1 MKKEYAVS
9 ILVVVLLIVFY
20 VWYVSSGEL
29 LYSGDLLLALGRLT
43 GLLLAVSVLFQFV
56 IIGRVG
62 WLEKTFGLD
71 TLSRAHHWVGFST
84 VFFLIAHPLLIG
96 LAYTRGSGDSIFHK
110 IFSFLFSG
118 DEIIQATIGAILFLM
133 VGVSSVYVLLKKL
146 RYEYWY
152 GIHLITYI
160 AIIISFGHQTELGG
174 DLQTI
179 LARVFWIALY
189 AIAALVYVWFRF
201 IQPIA
206 QYMRHRF
213 SVTEVLFETE
223 NVYSI
228 FISGANMESFQ
239 YIPGQFVIVRFL
251 EKGVWYEAHPFS
263 ISSGSG
269 AGDIR
274 LTIKQSGDY
283 TKKLPQHIHL
293 GTKVL
298 IDGPHGIFGSEI
310 KNEEKI
316 LCIAGGIGIT
326 PIRSIVEQGAKDQK
340 KIKVLASFRTHHDVI
355 FEREISALIGPENVH
370 IVYTHESPY
379 EGHIKTITH
388 STIFDYC
395 PDIRERL
402 VYLCGPVPFM
412 NAMRA
417 ILKTQGVSEEKI
429 HYEQFSL

>member
-9 ILVVVLLIVFY
+9 ILVITLLMVFY

-29 LYSGDLLLALGRLT
+29 LYSGDLLLALGRLA
-43 GLLLAVSVLFQFV
+43 GLLLAVSILFQFV
-56 IIGRVG
+56 VIGRVG

-71 TLSRAHHWVGFST
+71 ALSRAHHWVGFST

-96 LAYTRGSGDSIFHK
+96 LAYTRGSSDSIFHK
-110 IFSFLFSG
+110 TFSFLFSG

-133 VGVSSVYVLLKKL
+133 IGVSSVYVLLKKL

-174 DLQTI
+174 DLQTTFAHI
-179 LARVFWIALY
+179 FWTALY
-189 AIAALVYVWFRF
+189 AISALVYIWFRF
-201 IQPIA
+201 VQPIKKYA
-206 QYMRHRF
+206 VHRF
-213 SVTEVLFETE
+213 FVDKIIFETE

-228 FISGANMESFQ
+228 FITGTHMERFS
-239 YIPGQFVIVRFL
+239 YIPGQFVIARFL
-251 EKGVWYEAHPFS
+251 ERGVWYEAHPFS

-269 AGDIR
+269 KGDIR
-274 LTIKQSGDY
+274 LTIKESGDY
-283 TKKLPQHIHL
+283 TKKLSHHIHS
-293 GTKVL
+293 GTKVF
-298 IDGPHGIFGSEI
+298 IDGPHGIFGNEI
-310 KNEEKI
+310 KKEEKI

-326 PIRSIVEQGAKDQK
+326 PIRSMVELVGDHKD
-340 KIKVLASFRTHHDVI
+340 IKVLASFRTHHDVI
-355 FEREISALIGPENVH
+355 FEREISEIIKPENVH

-379 EGHIKTITH
+379 EGHVKTITH
-388 STIFDYC
+388 STILDYC
-395 PDIRERL
+395 PDIRERS
-402 VYLCGPVPFM
+402 VYLCGPVSFM
-412 NAMRA
+412 NTMRA